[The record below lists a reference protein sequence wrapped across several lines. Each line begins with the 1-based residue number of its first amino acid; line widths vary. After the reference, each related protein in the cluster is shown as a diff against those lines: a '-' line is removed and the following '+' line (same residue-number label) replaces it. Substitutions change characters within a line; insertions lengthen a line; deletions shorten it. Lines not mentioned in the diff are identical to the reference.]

1 LSWNCG
7 CGETTDEANLAD
19 VEAKAERHLRQHQ
32 VQRSVDVVDAQLIQR
47 LAPVHQPE
55 HQRYK
60 LQHTL
65 CLRNI
70 SDIFDCNLNKNYQ
83 ILIIFGVTISD
94 TTCRQMT
101 T

>member
-55 HQRYK
+55 H
-60 LQHTL
+60 
-65 CLRNI
+65 
-70 SDIFDCNLNKNYQ
+70 
-83 ILIIFGVTISD
+83 
-94 TTCRQMT
+94 
-101 T
+101 